1 MIITFW
7 GVFLVSFF
15 VVTLQNMLTF
25 NSNEE
30 KSYTL
35 LQRLEYKM
43 QLKEQ
48 AAKVLVKSY
57 KQRIIQQREP
67 ENKKKQMNQF
77 MDVRQTMIVF
87 QNCVRSVKNFYEA
100 DTDVEIMQRL
110 IETLM
115 DDIRKIRLG

>member
-1 MIITFW
+1 MWNTLITFTTVGYGDLYPKTYGGRIIGMIIIFW

-57 KQRIIQQREP
+57 KQRII
-67 ENKKKQMNQF
+67 
-77 MDVRQTMIVF
+77 
-87 QNCVRSVKNFYEA
+87 
-100 DTDVEIMQRL
+100 
-110 IETLM
+110 
-115 DDIRKIRLG
+115 